1 MAITINVK
9 KNGFPSAPAKLRS
22 GIGRNFKAMEESLL
36 ADMRRRTPVDEGDLR
51 DSEDVKGTET
61 TLTLTAGTDHALY
74 VHQGTHRMGARPFM
88 ADALNAVEPGLGD
101 AMQKAL
107 DSLA

>member
-88 ADALNAVEPGLGD
+88 VDAVEAGVPRLVTELGK
-101 AMQKAL
+101 AM